1 MDILEQLQDKIQH
14 TIQAIENLQLENM
27 QLQEDLEA
35 LRGQLASTEA
45 TLAERD
51 QELASLRDQ
60 NNQLNQEQT
69 RMSHEHH
76 EFEARVMSLM
86 QTLESV
92 VTPETNAPAQEEVQ
106 TNNHEAAQPEEFQPQ
121 PEETFVQQDNF
132 VPQNSFV

>member
-27 QLQEDLEA
+27 QLQEDLES
-35 LRGQLASTEA
+35 LRAQLTTTEA

-51 QELASLRDQ
+51 QELAALRDQ
-60 NNQLNQEQT
+60 NSQLNQEQT
-69 RMSHEHH
+69 RLSHEHH

-92 VTPETNAPAQEEVQ
+92 VVDTPAQP
-106 TNNHEAAQPEEFQPQ
+106 AQEEFQPQ

-132 VPQNSFV
+132 VPQNNFV